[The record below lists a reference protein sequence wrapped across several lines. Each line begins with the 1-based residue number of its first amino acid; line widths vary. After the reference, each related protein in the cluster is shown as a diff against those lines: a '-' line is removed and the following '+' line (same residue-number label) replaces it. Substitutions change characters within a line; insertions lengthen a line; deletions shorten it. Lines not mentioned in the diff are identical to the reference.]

1 MDLTKLDL
9 RPYREYKISDV
20 MKIKGK
26 LGFRVTLVYDDGTEK
41 ECQHSGFSSK
51 STATKNRNRII
62 AQLENGIYV
71 AHRDVKIK
79 DFLPYWLEHVMRAR
93 GDFKA
98 NSYDAYK
105 NCIYRHIIPRLGNIK
120 LIEVNPGHIQ
130 KVYKELC
137 ENYKSI
143 PRIAK
148 PVLNTSFIYAV
159 SIRLMEMNPCEN
171 VNLPRQDDDKKREYH
186 TIHVNKAQTYSLEQV
201 KILIK
206 AAKDTRIYMQIL
218 FAVLMGLRKGE
229 INGLKYSDIDFEHR
243 TLKIQRQLGKDLYK
257 DDTEIPVNTKT
268 KQEIT
273 LKTWSSE
280 REIDIPDYVF
290 EEILKERE
298 KYERNKRRRQQGVW
312 TFQDLGYICCSSYGR
327 PRSSDYHYTHYKELI
342 KKTGLPYI
350 RFHDLRHTYATLLL
364 KNEINQKAIAEVMGH
379 SKSIITV
386 DTYGDTQRIIE
397 GGVEVI
403 QDFIDEVHP
412 YGSLDVRMLK
422 EMFGMEREVRIEEYT
437 LKSIAVKMEDV
448 EIPAL
453 EEMNCIG
460 TQDEIY

>member
-1 MDLTKLDL
+1 
-9 RPYREYKISDV
+9 
-20 MKIKGK
+20 
-26 LGFRVTLVYDDGTEK
+26 
-41 ECQHSGFSSK
+41 
-51 STATKNRNRII
+51 
-62 AQLENGIYV
+62 
-71 AHRDVKIK
+71 
-79 DFLPYWLEHVMRAR
+79 
-93 GDFKA
+93 
-98 NSYDAYK
+98 
-105 NCIYRHIIPRLGNIK
+105 
-120 LIEVNPGHIQ
+120 
-130 KVYKELC
+130 
-137 ENYKSI
+137 
-143 PRIAK
+143 
-148 PVLNTSFIYAV
+148 
-159 SIRLMEMNPCEN
+159 MNPCEN

-312 TFQDLGYICCSSYGR
+312 TFQDLGYISCSSYGR

-386 DTYGDTQRIIE
+386 DTYGDTRRIIE

-437 LKSIAVKMEDV
+437 LKSIAVKMEDI